1 MNDISRG
8 NGDFQFLSSLKLVKD
23 EIVNALERATN
34 ELDIYS
40 ETNDADRLRSFLEEV
55 QQIRGTF
62 KMLDFR
68 AGERLCEEL
77 AETGRLARNQAVA
90 ESTLNAFMQA
100 LVFLRRYLDF
110 VTNNEPVSP
119 SLLIP
124 TINLLRLERGEKTLP
139 EAYFFMAN
147 LRPKYQPLQ
156 PVTNLANIPYRRARQ
171 MYQLGLLGL
180 LREQGRRGPIQVM
193 SRAINRF
200 EALSRGNSVW
210 LFWYVVSGALEALA
224 QPEFEMTQQRLI
236 LLRTLDMQVRRVQEL
251 EGNLSAE
258 KAPDWLLKEFL
269 YLVSLA
275 QPETKLI
282 KDIQELFKVN
292 DQVKES
298 LLAQTRAKMSG
309 PDQTALDSLSQAL
322 QEEIQSV
329 KDQLDLFERTDVS
342 EQNLKDLLE
351 SLSIIED
358 TLTIS
363 NLEKTSALTHKLIQ
377 HLKAVGAAG
386 IPAELTTIADQV
398 IQIEQDM
405 LALKHGALDS
415 TATVDPVVLNEAR
428 ITIIS
433 ESMTALTLI
442 KRAVGSFLDS
452 NNDKMHIKNV
462 SKGLLDVAGAMVFL
476 DNTDVTKMLL
486 ILEEF
491 IRKQVIDSATP
502 PSQSKIEA
510 FADTISA
517 IEYYLDTMIGQGS
530 ASSEALKLAASSIK
544 QIQG

>member
-358 TLTIS
+358 TLTVS

-415 TATVDPVVLNEAR
+415 AATVDPVVLNEAR

-491 IRKQVIDSATP
+491 IRKQVIDSATL

>member
-358 TLTIS
+358 TLTVS

>member
-55 QQIRGTF
+55 QQMRGTF

-377 HLKAVGAAG
+377 HLKAIGAAG

-415 TATVDPVVLNEAR
+415 AATVDPVVLNEAR

>member
-110 VTNNEPVSP
+110 VTNSEPVSP

-358 TLTIS
+358 TLTVS

-415 TATVDPVVLNEAR
+415 AATVDPVVLNEAR

>member
-55 QQIRGTF
+55 QQMRGTF

-415 TATVDPVVLNEAR
+415 AATVDPVVLNEAR

>member
-415 TATVDPVVLNEAR
+415 AATVDPVVLNEAR

>member
-62 KMLDFR
+62 KMIDFR

-200 EALSRGNSVW
+200 EVLSRGISVW

-358 TLTIS
+358 TLTVS

-415 TATVDPVVLNEAR
+415 AATVDPVVLNEAR

-491 IRKQVIDSATP
+491 IRKQVIDSATL